1 MDCSPPVSSVHGISQ
16 ARILEWVAISF
27 SNTYR
32 NTYNIYTITLW
43 SCRSQIQRV
52 KSKGRNRV
60 KRPLQLSKWEVL
72 NAWIS
77 GAARSKR
84 WGSGCGC
91 YLRRKLTWPWWL
103 LSLCASW
110 ALWCQFTIWN
120 MFILSAHVETSGQSC
135 TLVTQSCPTLC
146 DPMDYSPLGSSAMEL
161 SRQEYWN
168 GSWSF

>member
-1 MDCSPPVSSVHGISQ
+1 MVPHYPKMSRKQTNYMNYMYIYTYICYCCSVTKYCSIHCDPMNCSPPGSSVHGISQ

-72 NAWIS
+72 NAWFS
-77 GAARSKR
+77 GAARTIEM
-84 WGSGCGC
+84 
-91 YLRRKLTWPWWL
+91 RKWMRVLFEKKTDLTL
-103 LSLCASW
+103 MIIKSLCFIS
-110 ALWCQFTIWN
+110 ALVPVYH
-120 MFILSAHVETSGQSC
+120 LEHVYSISSC
-135 TLVTQSCPTLC
+135 
-146 DPMDYSPLGSSAMEL
+146 G
-161 SRQEYWN
+161 N
-168 GSWSF
+168 